1 MHKSWYH
8 SQWKWTL
15 KQLFIII
22 IIIIIINNMNLYCCL
37 KAVGNWNT
45 LDVLSNNLI
54 LIKISLA
61 LSSLY
66 WYFSAWGI
74 WGIPITLVGWMV
86 WWCLTA
92 LSTIFQLYRGCQLY
106 WWRKPKEPEKTT
118 NLSQVTDKLYHIALY
133 TSSWSRFELT
143 WVTFIILLKIHDM
156 TWPLTHRHDR
166 SLS

>member
-1 MHKSWYH
+1 M
-8 SQWKWTL
+8 

-22 IIIIIINNMNLYCCL
+22 IIIIINTMSLYCCL

-54 LIKISLA
+54 LIKISLS

-92 LSTIFQLYRGCQLY
+92 LSTIFQLYRGCQFY
-106 WWRKPKEPEKTT
+106 WWWKPKDSEKPT
-118 NLSQVTDKLYHIALY
+118 NLSQVTDKIYHIMLH
-133 TSSWSRFELT
+133 TSHWSRFERKASMVMGHLYHIIKNS
-143 WVTFIILLKIHDM
+143 WHDLVTH
-156 TWPLTHRHDR
+156 T
-166 SLS
+166 